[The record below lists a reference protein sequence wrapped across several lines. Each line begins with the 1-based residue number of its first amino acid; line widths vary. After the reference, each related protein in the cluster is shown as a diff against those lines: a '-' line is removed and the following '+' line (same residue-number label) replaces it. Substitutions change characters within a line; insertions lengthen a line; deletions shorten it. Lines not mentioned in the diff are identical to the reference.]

1 MTDLASLAARLSPKA
16 RELLV
21 RELTRTGTP
30 GPIDPAGAQP
40 IAVIGM
46 GCRLPGDIVGP
57 ESYWDFL
64 VRGGDGISEVPAD
77 RWDADEFYDPDPSA
91 PGRMTTKWG
100 GFISDV
106 AGFDAEFF
114 GISPR
119 EAQATD
125 PQQRMLLEVAWEA
138 LEHAGIPPDSLT
150 GSRTAVMAGLSTWD
164 YMLVGVERRAE
175 IDAYL
180 STGIPHSSAVGRI
193 SYLLGLRGPA
203 VAVDTACS
211 SSLVAVHLA
220 CQSLRLRESDLA
232 LAGGV
237 QLNLSPYIGIALSK
251 YSALSRVG
259 RCKSFDAAADGFVQ
273 SEGCGVVVLK
283 RLADA
288 LRDGDRVLS
297 VIQGSA
303 VNQDGRSNGMTA
315 PNAGAQREV
324 IAEALRAADVSAD
337 TVHYVEAHGT
347 GTPLGDPVE
356 FEALAATYG
365 RGDGACV
372 LGAVKS
378 NLGHLEASGGVAG
391 LIKATLALRHGQIPA
406 NLHFNGWNPAID
418 AASTRFFVPTAMT
431 PWPRAT
437 GPRRAAVSSFGFSGT
452 NAHVVL
458 EQAPPAPES
467 AASSAPGRHVTALV
481 VSGKTRQRLA
491 STAAVLADWM
501 HSDGADVPLADVAHT
516 LNHHRT
522 RHRVVAAV
530 CARDRAEAIEG
541 LAALAADQPAAT
553 VTGPRDRRCGP
564 GTVFVYSGQ
573 GSQWIGMGRQLIAEE
588 PVFAAAIAELEP
600 EFIAHTGFS
609 LQEALAS
616 DSGVQGVD
624 RIQPVLVAIQ
634 LALTQLWRSY
644 GVEPD
649 AVIGHSMGEVSAAV
663 VAGALSVSDGLRVIA
678 TRSRLAAQLGGHGA
692 MALLELDPQATEE
705 LIAEVTDVTIAVFAS
720 PRQTV
725 VAGPPDVVQSLIG
738 VVEQR
743 NLLARLVGIDIAS
756 HHRVMDPVLPE
767 LRSAL
772 ADLTPS
778 VPTIPFIT
786 TAYEASDGTP
796 VLGAEYWAAN
806 LRNPVRFSQAVIAAG
821 RSYGTFVEIS
831 PHPLLTH
838 AIGDTLGT
846 DDHEVLSTVNRHHP
860 EGLYFHLQ
868 LAAIEARPNGAV
880 TPSVVRGQLAE
891 IPRTPWQ
898 HVTHWL
904 ANRSS
909 SWESGTGHPL
919 LGTHVEVPPD
929 GQHVWQGDV
938 GTEAVPWLT
947 DHDVHGLHVLPA
959 AAIVEMVLAAACE
972 ALEVAAESLRISRLE
987 LPQLLARAG
996 HSAVTTRLVHGAD
1009 DAVSVQ
1015 IFSRADRQ
1023 GAWTRHAVA
1032 ELERVS
1038 RPSVPDWEAAPDTE
1052 ISAPDDAPRH
1062 PGFRLHPAILDSA
1075 MQLLQ
1080 SAIADRSSAA
1090 AWETVYLPTAVDTV
1104 RVFGDTGRHAR
1115 CRVELVEA
1123 GGHGDEWLGRIRLTD
1138 DTGRPAAEVAGIRLQ
1153 AIARGTLPLPL
1164 EHKIFDTSWLA
1175 KPISGRA
1182 AAAHDAPGS
1191 WLVLADAHNADLA
1204 ETFGRRLESRAQRVT
1219 IAELVDESRVLHGFT
1234 ESAADTTHP
1243 PAGVVIFMGQGPAD
1257 DLDTALARAQQ
1268 YVWAIAVVVR
1278 AVVGGWHGRAPR
1290 VWLVSGRGLVVDGAE
1305 PGDPA
1310 IGALR
1315 GLIRV
1320 LAYEHP
1326 ELHATLLDL
1335 DPAADPLGSL
1345 EREIASA
1352 DTDDVVARRGERR
1365 YVERFCRAT
1374 MGTPALDPV
1383 VRAGGSYVVT
1393 GGLGGLGGSITRWL
1407 VDGGATRVVLNAR
1420 SEPSDERWNTLAE
1433 LESRAEIVFVRGDIA
1448 APGVAD
1454 RLVEAAEERGMSL
1467 RGVVHAAAVIDDALL
1482 AGMSKASLDRVWAGK
1497 AAGAVRLHDAT
1508 RVRQLDWWLVF
1519 SSVASLLGS
1528 PGQSAYASANSWLDA
1543 LVSWRRAS
1551 GLPATVIDWGQWA
1564 DVGVARSLTSSV
1576 LDPMAPSEA
1585 IEALTAVLAS
1595 GRARTGIARL
1605 RPDRALAAFPEIR
1618 GLGYFANVV
1627 DELKAQNAG
1636 DEWAGPEGLRHLE
1649 PAEARQVIVERVG
1662 EPIAAIMG
1670 FPDRSAIDPS
1680 LPLIDLG
1687 MDSVMAVRIRNATAS
1702 DFGVEPAVA
1711 LLLRG
1716 ASLTDLA
1723 VDVADQLGL
1732 GDVRASAPADGVRER
1747 AQQRAAARRDAGM
1760 QRRGGRP
1767 A

>member
-16 RELLV
+16 RELLA
-21 RELTRTGTP
+21 RELTRIGTP
-30 GPIDPAGAQP
+30 APVDPAGVEP
-40 IAVIGM
+40 VAVIGM

-114 GISPR
+114 GIAPR

-288 LRDGDRVLS
+288 LRDRDRVLS
-297 VIQGSA
+297 VIRGSA

-391 LIKATLALRHGQIPA
+391 LIKATMALAHGQIPA

-418 AASTRFFVPTAMT
+418 ASSTRFFVPTAMT
-431 PWPRAT
+431 PWPQDT
-437 GPRRAAVSSFGFSGT
+437 GTRRAAVSSFGFSGT

-458 EQAPPAPES
+458 EQAPAATESVTPA
-467 AASSAPGRHVTALV
+467 APGRRVTTTLV
-481 VSGKTRQRLA
+481 VSGKTRKRLA

-501 HSDGADVPLADVAHT
+501 NSDGADVSLADVAHT

-553 VTGPRDRRCGP
+553 VTAPRDRRCGP

-600 EFIAHTGFS
+600 EFTAHTGFS
-609 LQEALAS
+609 LEEALAS
-616 DSGVQGVD
+616 GYGVQGVD
-624 RIQPVLVAIQ
+624 RIQPVLVGFQ
-634 LALTQLWRSY
+634 LALTRLWRSY

-678 TRSRLAAQLGGHGA
+678 TRSRLAAGLGGRGA
-692 MALLELDPQATEE
+692 MALLELDPEATEE
-705 LIAEVTDVTIAVFAS
+705 LIADVPDVTVAVFAS

-725 VAGPPDVVQSLIG
+725 VAGPPDVIQSLIN

-743 NLLARLVGIDIAS
+743 NLLARLVGIDVAS
-756 HHRVMDPVLPE
+756 HHRAMDPVLPE

-786 TAYEASDGTP
+786 TAYDTSEDTP
-796 VLGAEYWAAN
+796 VLDAEYWAAN
-806 LRNPVRFSQAVIAAG
+806 LRNPVRFTQAVAAAG

-838 AIGDTLGT
+838 AIGDTLDT
-846 DDHEVLSTVNRHHP
+846 DGHEVLSSVNRHHP
-860 EGLYFHLQ
+860 EGLFFHLQ
-868 LAAIEARPNGAV
+868 LAAIEAQPHRAV
-880 TPSVVRGQLAE
+880 TAVGGQFAE

-909 SWESGTGHPL
+909 SWESGTGHAL
-919 LGTHVEVPPD
+919 LGTHVEVPPE
-929 GQHVWQGDV
+929 GHHVWQGDC
-938 GTEAVPWLT
+938 GTDVVPWLS
-947 DHDVHGLHVLPA
+947 DHAADGLHVMPA
-959 AAIVEMVLAAACE
+959 AALVEMVLAAGCE
-972 ALEVAAESLRISRLE
+972 ALGVSAESLRISRLE
-987 LPQLLARAG
+987 LPQLLARAV
-996 HSAVTTRLVHGAD
+996 HTAVTTRLAH
-1009 DAVSVQ
+1009 DANGVVSVE
-1015 IFSRADRQ
+1015 IYSRADRH

-1032 ELERVS
+1032 EIERVS
-1038 RPSVPDWEAAPDTE
+1038 GPPLPDWEAAAETE
-1052 ISAPDDAPRH
+1052 IAVPDDTPRYS
-1062 PGFRLHPAILDSA
+1062 GFRLHPAMLDSA

-1080 SAIADRSSAA
+1080 SAIADRSPAA
-1090 AWETVYLPTAVDTV
+1090 ARESVYLPTAIDSV
-1104 RVFGDTGRHAR
+1104 RVFGDVGRHAR
-1115 CRVELVEA
+1115 CRVELVPAE
-1123 GGHGDEWLGRIRLTD
+1123 GQGDGWLGRIRLTD
-1138 DTGRPAAEVAGIRLQ
+1138 DTGHPAAEITGIRMQ
-1153 AIARGTLPLPL
+1153 AIERRMLPMPL
-1164 EHKIFDTSWLA
+1164 EHKIFDTSWL
-1175 KPISGRA
+1175 PRPVSGA
-1182 AAAHDAPGS
+1182 AATAGGAPGS
-1191 WLVLADAHNADLA
+1191 WLVLADAHHRDLA
-1204 ETFGRRLESRAQRVT
+1204 ASFSRRLESRAQRVT
-1219 IAELVDESRVLHGFT
+1219 IMDLADESGVLHAFT
-1234 ESAADTTHP
+1234 ETAADATHP
-1243 PAGVVIFMGQGPAD
+1243 PVGVMIFVGQGSPD

-1268 YVWAIAVVVR
+1268 YIWAIAVVVR
-1278 AVVGGWHGRAPR
+1278 AVVGGWHGQAPR
-1290 VWLVSGRGLVVDGAE
+1290 LWLVSGRGLVIDVAE
-1305 PGDPA
+1305 SGDPA
-1310 IGALR
+1310 IGALK

-1345 EREIASA
+1345 EEEIGLS
-1352 DTDDVVARRGERR
+1352 DTDDVVARRGESRF
-1365 YVERFCRAT
+1365 VERFGRAT
-1374 MGTPALDPV
+1374 PVPPVLDPV
-1383 VRAGGSYVVT
+1383 VRAGGSYIVT
-1393 GGLGGLGGSITRWL
+1393 GGLGGLGGSVARWL
-1407 VDGGATRVVLNAR
+1407 VDGGAARVVLNAR
-1420 SEPSDERWNTLAE
+1420 SEPTDEQRNMMTE

-1448 APGVAD
+1448 APGLAD
-1454 RLVEAAEERGMSL
+1454 RLVGSAEEGGMPL

-1482 AGMSKASLDRVWAGK
+1482 AGMSKESLNRVWAGK

-1508 RVRQLDWWLVF
+1508 RTRQLDWWLLF

-1528 PGQSAYASANSWLDA
+1528 PGQSAYASANAWLDA

-1564 DVGVARSLTSSV
+1564 GVGVARTMTSSV
-1576 LDPMAPSEA
+1576 LDPMVPSEA
-1585 IEALTAVLAS
+1585 IEAMTSVLAS
-1595 GRARTGIARL
+1595 GRSRTGVARL

-1618 GLGYFANVV
+1618 KLGYFANVV
-1627 DELKAQNAG
+1627 DELHEQNPA
-1636 DEWAGPEGLRHLE
+1636 DEWAGPDGLQHLG

-1680 LPLIDLG
+1680 LPLVDLG

-1723 VDVADQLGL
+1723 DDVADQLGL
-1732 GDVRASAPADGVRER
+1732 DAVGPSAAADGIRDR
-1747 AQQRAAARRDAGM
+1747 AQQRAAARRDAGT
-1760 QRRGGRP
+1760 QRRRGRP